1 MAVRLF
7 PHRQNL
13 RACVSVGAIFDG
25 ARHVCVDRKKH
36 VTRNDVARDD
46 NAIASDFRIKSLRFR
61 APVMVRRFGQML
73 WEHPRPLCLSSP
85 RISTEAAN
93 RCSYNRFAVGVRT

>member
-1 MAVRLF
+1 
-7 PHRQNL
+7 
-13 RACVSVGAIFDG
+13 
-25 ARHVCVDRKKH
+25 
-36 VTRNDVARDD
+36 
-46 NAIASDFRIKSLRFR
+46 
-61 APVMVRRFGQML
+61 MVRRFGQML